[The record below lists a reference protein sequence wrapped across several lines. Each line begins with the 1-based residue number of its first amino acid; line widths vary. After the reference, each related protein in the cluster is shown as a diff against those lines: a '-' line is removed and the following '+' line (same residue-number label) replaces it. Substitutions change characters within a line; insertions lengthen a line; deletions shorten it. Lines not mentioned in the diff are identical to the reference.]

1 MAATQG
7 KTGKAGSITISGN
20 VVPITKASPK
30 VTMNFADATD
40 SGNYDSGS
48 GNLYKSQLAGDTQME
63 LSIEGF
69 WDAATT
75 STNITAKIQ
84 APGSGPY
91 AMVVKL
97 DGSTTYCSGNFDLTD
112 VSLDVTVPGAT
123 MISFTATAKS
133 NGKYTLN

>member
-7 KTGKAGSITISGN
+7 KTGKAGALTISSN
-20 VVPITKASPK
+20 VVPITSAKPK
-30 VTMNFADATD
+30 VSVEFADSTD
-40 SGNYDSGS
+40 SGNYDVAT
-48 GNLYKSQLAGDTQME
+48 GNIYKAQLAGETSIE
-63 LSIEGF
+63 LSIEGY

-84 APGSGPY
+84 SPGSGPWP
-91 AMVVKL
+91 MVVKL
-97 DGSTTYCSGNFDLTD
+97 DGSTTLCSGNFDLSD
-112 VSLDVTVPGAT
+112 VEFSVQVPGAT